1 MEANVPIRRLLRLS
15 FLLSH
20 TPPGMELTELE
31 YELAH
36 MLRELGFI
44 DFDHG
49 EEGTSPRTFKL
60 SGDY

>member
-1 MEANVPIRRLLRLS
+1 
-15 FLLSH
+15 
-20 TPPGMELTELE
+20 MELTELE